1 MRIWNISENSDDS
14 ARLPAITL
22 VKQRRERIYDF
33 FFRISRSSSLNKR
46 NLQETKNR
54 VGSASGTIEAGNSLS
69 RLHCNCPFFER
80 EYWRARTSIAR
91 DNAKS
96 ESNQTGGKLRYVT
109 VALRLIQFEMAKNIS
124 ENISLLLSTMSK
136 SIGKGKIPLCNV
148 QKSKDMYSYEILALQ
163 IAISNKFHSESKF
176 SIRNSI
182 TESYVVSE
190 IIIFR

>member
-1 MRIWNISENSDDS
+1 
-14 ARLPAITL
+14 
-22 VKQRRERIYDF
+22 
-33 FFRISRSSSLNKR
+33 
-46 NLQETKNR
+46 
-54 VGSASGTIEAGNSLS
+54 
-69 RLHCNCPFFER
+69 
-80 EYWRARTSIAR
+80 
-91 DNAKS
+91 
-96 ESNQTGGKLRYVT
+96 
-109 VALRLIQFEMAKNIS
+109 
-124 ENISLLLSTMSK
+124 MSK